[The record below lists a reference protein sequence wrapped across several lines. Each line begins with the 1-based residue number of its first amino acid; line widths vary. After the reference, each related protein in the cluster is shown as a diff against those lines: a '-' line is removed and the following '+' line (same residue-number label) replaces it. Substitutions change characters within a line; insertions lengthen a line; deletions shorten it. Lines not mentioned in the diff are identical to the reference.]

1 MRAYYLYDG
10 NIKINHRHANFIFT
24 FTMYCCK
31 QTSDEDQIFE
41 RVKLSP
47 LLEEAAKMVNMLAGS
62 KMKI

>member
-1 MRAYYLYDG
+1 
-10 NIKINHRHANFIFT
+10 
-24 FTMYCCK
+24 MYCCK